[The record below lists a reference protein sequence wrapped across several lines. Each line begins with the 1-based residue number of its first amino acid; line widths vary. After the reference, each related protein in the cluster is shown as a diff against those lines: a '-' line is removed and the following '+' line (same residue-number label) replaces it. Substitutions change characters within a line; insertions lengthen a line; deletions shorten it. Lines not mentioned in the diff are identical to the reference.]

1 MSFGF
6 NPINSLG
13 KKLSRGLG
21 KVASAVESNKNKK
34 KSDDEDSSRSPSPNR
49 ESEEKQARPVSNEP
63 AQTSANDS
71 VPNVKEES
79 FPTEDHPQDCAT
91 EPLAFPA
98 EPPETS
104 YGATSGPSQSTEM
117 YDPPT
122 NTVPASVAQTEEGK
136 PDNQTKNQKRS
147 NHKDSKSKK
156 GKGYTLMEREKHCFG
171 FCSTNYYLFS
181 ILCCILIWTG
191 VILIIIGAATKMKVI
206 LYVGVGLAVVC
217 YISTVSE
224 SCRGSHNHA
233 LKKVNYKEGFLDIIE
248 EQHQK
253 APQLVWTC
261 ESYHFDIGTRSVTEN
276 YYDLNGV
283 RQIRQKQELCK
294 EAVITHSARFD
305 VPIRRWEDTSENIAD
320 GIRHYYHI
328 NADIQSVWDYADDG
342 SCERA
347 TQMKEMFLA
356 EHRDKDKYF
365 EWAEH
370 YVVPDFR
377 TDANC
382 LVDRKNRPLCM
393 NRVLYAGMMLITIPF
408 VFRMWVDRRTLDAK
422 FKVEKTLY
430 V

>member
-98 EPPETS
+98 EPPGNKLWRYIWS
-104 YGATSGPSQSTEM
+104 LSKHGNVRPSHQYS
-117 YDPPT
+117 PC
-122 NTVPASVAQTEEGK
+122 V
-136 PDNQTKNQKRS
+136 
-147 NHKDSKSKK
+147 
-156 GKGYTLMEREKHCFG
+156 
-171 FCSTNYYLFS
+171 
-181 ILCCILIWTG
+181 G